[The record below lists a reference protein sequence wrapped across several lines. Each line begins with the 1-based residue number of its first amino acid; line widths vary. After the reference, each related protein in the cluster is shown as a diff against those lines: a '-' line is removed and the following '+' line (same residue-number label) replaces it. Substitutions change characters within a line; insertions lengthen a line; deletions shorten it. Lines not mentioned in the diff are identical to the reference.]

1 MKKVIKETRR
11 KGNADEVL
19 VLSHY
24 EQDRAIF
31 VDLDVLTKDGRINMA
46 RTEHKTTA
54 SADQFFAES
63 EKAMGDVYGFNKPM

>member
-1 MKKVIKETRR
+1 MKKVINETRR

-24 EQDRAIF
+24 EQAGVIF

-46 RTEHKTTA
+46 RTVHKTTD
-54 SADQFFAES
+54 SAVKFFTES
-63 EKAMGDVYGFNKPM
+63 EKAMGEIYGYKE

>member
-1 MKKVIKETRR
+1 MKKVINETRR

-24 EQDRAIF
+24 EQDGVIF

-46 RTEHKTTA
+46 RIADRGYKTDGA
-54 SADQFFAES
+54 SEI
-63 EKAMGDVYGFNKPM
+63 

>member
-46 RTEHKTTA
+46 RTEHKTTD
-54 SADQFFAES
+54 SADKFFVES
-63 EKAMGDVYGFNKPM
+63 EKAMGEIYGYKE

>member
-19 VLSHY
+19 ILSHY
-24 EQDRAIF
+24 EQDGAIF

-46 RTEHKTTA
+46 RTEHKTTE
-54 SADQFFAES
+54 SADKFFTES
-63 EKAMGDVYGFNKPM
+63 EKEMGEIYGYKE